1 MNPSACST
9 SWWKVPN
16 IPAYIHEEKAKNY
29 SLPFV
34 ALIETW
40 LKTYMSDAQLQI
52 AGYTVSC
59 SD

>member
-9 SWWKVPN
+9 SRWKVPN

-52 AGYTVSC
+52 P
-59 SD
+59 